1 MGPGLTGAGGTEG
14 SGVRPGPAAVCR
26 GPGAFAGGGGP
37 VGRLLCPGGI
47 RRRVSVFPGPA
58 NGPGTRRAGPAGRGR
73 GGDHSPCVFQSMT
86 RQIFS
91 PASAGKRADEGIR
104 PYGHG
109 RSGASATAGAARS
122 EAERAERGVGQ
133 IRPCNPTQDAP
144 APRESVIKFAPH
156 PAAPVGAPS
165 RTRRHPL
172 TPTPYSNFA
181 RTCKV
186 AAKRLSLWT
195 VHPPFLFWQDQKRN
209 GGCIPL
215 DKPPCGSREPRGR
228 WAAAHPSPG
237 APAVDNRPHRWGM
250 KRTHS
255 PPPKIF
261 EKIFPSGGNFFPPPC
276 VCTGKRSDPL
286 PGSIGK
292 DERV

>member
-1 MGPGLTGAGGTEG
+1 
-14 SGVRPGPAAVCR
+14 
-26 GPGAFAGGGGP
+26 
-37 VGRLLCPGGI
+37 
-47 RRRVSVFPGPA
+47 
-58 NGPGTRRAGPAGRGR
+58 
-73 GGDHSPCVFQSMT
+73 MT

-195 VHPPFLFWQDQKRN
+195 VHGPFLFWQDQKRN

-228 WAAAHPSPG
+228 RAAAHPSPG
-237 APAVDNRPHRWGM
+237 ASAVDNRPHRWGV